1 MATTN
6 LKRPAT
12 TLRTHEG
19 APAARIGAE
28 AQLRRTLMACLL
40 NEGEF
45 YEDGVSIAVRIAE
58 GVAAVPLE
66 VAATL
71 AIEAREQMHLRHA
84 PLLVVREMARQG
96 GSRVIGDT
104 LARVIQRPD
113 ELAEFTALC
122 LKTGMRKGLTP
133 QVKRGLATAF
143 RKFDEYALEKWNRD
157 DREVRLRDVLF
168 LSHAKPADEAQAAL
182 WKRLIDGTL
191 ATPDTWEVGLSAA
204 TDKKAEWERLIA
216 EDRLGGLAVLRN
228 LRNMEQ
234 AGVERDLIRTAIA
247 QGNFRRVLP
256 FRFIAAARYAP
267 ALEPELEAAM
277 FRATAE
283 MERLPGKTVL
293 LVDHSGSMAAALS
306 AKSDMTRF
314 DAACGLAMLLR
325 EIAEDVEVVAFSA
338 PLDSYYGGQMVQ
350 VGSRAVACGS
360 GRPAVATVP
369 PRRGFAL
376 RDVLE
381 AATPWSGTHTED
393 GKRHCDALGYDR
405 LIVITDE
412 QSHQR
417 ISGPHGRGYFINVAS
432 ARNGIGYGPWTHID
446 GWSEAVLRYIAEAE
460 REGPEG

>member
-40 NEGEF
+40 WENEF
-45 YEDGVSIAVRIAE
+45 YEDGVSIAARITD
-58 GVAAVPLE
+58 GVTAVPLD
-66 VAATL
+66 VAGAL
-71 AIEAREQMHLRHA
+71 AVEAREQMHLRHV

-113 ELAEFTALC
+113 ELAEFTSLC
-122 LKTGMRKGLTP
+122 LKTGMKRGLTP
-133 QVKRGLATAF
+133 QVKRGLADAF
-143 RKFDEYALEKWNRD
+143 RKFDEYALAKYDRD
-157 DREVRLRDVLF
+157 DRAVRLRDVLF
-168 LSHAKPADEAQAAL
+168 LSHAKPADEEQGAL

-191 ATPDTWEVGLSAA
+191 ATPDTWEVALSAA
-204 TDKKAEWERLIA
+204 TDKRAEWERLIA

-234 AGVERDLIRTAIA
+234 AGVGRDTIRKAIA

-267 ALEPELEAAM
+267 ALEPELETAM

-293 LVDHSGSMAAALS
+293 LVDHSRSMDAALS
-306 AKSDMTRF
+306 AKSEITRF
-314 DAACGLAMLLR
+314 EAAAALAMLLR
-325 EIAEDVEVVAFSA
+325 EVAEDVAIYTFS
-338 PLDSYYGGQMVQ
+338 DM
-350 VGSRAVACGS
+350 CEH
-360 GRPAVATVP
+360 VP

-376 RDVLE
+376 RDALFNGIRHPVGTLLGTAKRYVDEQE
-381 AATPWSGTHTED
+381 APYA
-393 GKRHCDALGYDR
+393 R

-412 QSHQR
+412 QSHDR
-417 ISGPHGRGYFINVAS
+417 PTAPLGRGYVINVAS
-432 ARNGIGYGPWTHID
+432 ARNGIGYGPWTHVD
-446 GWSEAVLRYIAEAE
+446 GFSEAVLRYVAEAE
-460 REGPEG
+460 REGQPEG